1 MSIYKNKEM
10 VKVSYYYYKKGLT
23 QGEIAKKMN
32 MSRQR
37 VNRIL
42 KRALEDNIVQIK
54 INDMDKYNVELE
66 NKLEDKFSLRQSVVI
81 TPIDDNT
88 IYGAL
93 GIAGAEYLEGILT
106 KDDMIG
112 VTWGRTLS
120 EVAKRLSYN
129 EKLNVSAVQLIGG
142 LNIAYTDLQADE
154 ITRTIGKKLGGDSHI
169 LYAPA
174 IVESKKIKDAFMSDS
189 NLKETFENMGKCN
202 IIIAGIGELKED
214 TQLHREE
221 HLNEEYKKHLFS
233 QGCVGD
239 IGFRWFDKDGNPIR
253 HNYYDRTIGYDI
265 LENKNDALV
274 VGIAG
279 GEKKYDAILG
289 ALRGN
294 YLDVLIT
301 DSDMAKRLIYHC

>member
-1 MSIYKNKEM
+1 MSTYKNKEM

-42 KRALEDNIVQIK
+42 KKALEDNIVQIK

-66 NKLEDKFSLRQSVVI
+66 NKLEEKFNLKQSVVI
-81 TPIDDNT
+81 NPIDDYT

-106 KDDMIG
+106 KEDMIG

-154 ITRTIGKKLGGDSHI
+154 ITRTIGRKLGGNSHI

-174 IVESKKIKDAFMSDS
+174 IVESKEIKDAFMSDN
-189 NLKETFENMGKCN
+189 NLKETFENMRKCN

-214 TQLHREE
+214 TQLHKDED
-221 HLNEEYKKHLFS
+221 LNDEYKKHLFC

-239 IGFRWFDKDGNPIR
+239 IGFRWYDKDGNPIR

-265 LENKNDALV
+265 LKNKNNALV

-279 GEKKYDAILG
+279 GEKKYEAILG
-289 ALRGN
+289 ALKGN

-301 DSDMAKRLIYHC
+301 DNDMAERLISQ